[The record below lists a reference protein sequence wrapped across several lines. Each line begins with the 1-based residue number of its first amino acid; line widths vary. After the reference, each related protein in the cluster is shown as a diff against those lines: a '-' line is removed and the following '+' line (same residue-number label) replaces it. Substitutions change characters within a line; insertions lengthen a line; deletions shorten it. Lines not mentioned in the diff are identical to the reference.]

1 MLIALPRLQP
11 TTGTLLVIG
20 AGRTAGSIAPTS
32 IQLHGTGGWIALG
45 QVSGEVPAAPDQREL
60 LGLPV
65 AVGSYDGVRVGA
77 DQATLPVVVTAGQV
91 EPILLGLQAGH
102 LVPGAAYAGNDQVN
116 LGLGELSGKF
126 VAMPPF
132 NLVDQQGHT
141 FDSSTTSG
149 SDLVIVAF
157 HTTCHQTCPLYTALF
172 FQLQKELPAG
182 VMLVEVTTDPGTDTP
197 AVLKAYRQTIGAS
210 WTFATASAAALSA
223 FWKPFGV
230 QLANGDSHVST
241 LALVD
246 RHGFVRLVYRGVPDV
261 GNDIAPALVTQL
273 GAEGLSELASHGDG
287 WGAPSVLQ
295 SLLTI
300 TGPEQV
306 APNGTGR
313 APSFALAAT
322 DGRRLTLADLAGQPL
337 VINFWA
343 SYCPPCRAEMP
354 LLQRLV
360 GAASGVRL
368 VLINE
373 GDSSQ
378 TARAFLSS
386 IGIQQAALLDSN
398 LAVGRAYGVVPLP
411 TTVFVRADGSIAGR
425 QVGELDDRVLAAWLS
440 TLATAAGL
448 VSEVDTCLEQLFLSR
463 LPVGVW
469 GGPISPARG
478 GDLPIC
484 LCPDRA
490 RRSGA
495 PLRLRPGVP
504 RLAAL

>member
-20 AGRTAGSIAPTS
+20 AGKTAGSIAPMS
-32 IQLHGTGGWIALG
+32 LQLHSSAGWTALG
-45 QVSGEVPAAPDQREL
+45 QVSGVVPAAPGQREL
-60 LGLPV
+60 LALPV
-65 AVGSYDGVRVGA
+65 AVGSYDEVRVGG

-91 EPILLGLQAGH
+91 EPILLGLEAGR
-102 LVPGAAYAGNDQVN
+102 LLPGAAYAGNDQVN

-126 VAMPPF
+126 VAMPAF
-132 NLVDQQGHT
+132 SLQDQLGHP
-141 FDSSTTSG
+141 FDSSTTAG

-172 FQLQKELPAG
+172 FQLKRQLPPG
-182 VMLVEVTTDPGTDTP
+182 VLLAEVTTDPGTDTP
-197 AVLKAYRQTIGAS
+197 AVLNAYGQSIGAS
-210 WTFATASAAALSA
+210 WTFATGPSDALAA

-230 QLANGDSHVST
+230 QLATGDSHVST

-261 GNDIAPALVTQL
+261 GNDIAPQLVTTL
-273 GAEGLSELASHGDG
+273 GAEGLRELASHGDG

-306 APNGTGR
+306 APNGGGR
-313 APSFALAAT
+313 APSFTLVGT
-322 DGRRLTLADLAGQPL
+322 DGRRVSLADLAGEPL

-343 SYCPPCRAEMP
+343 SYCPPCKAEMP
-354 LLQRLV
+354 LLQRRV
-360 GAASGVRL
+360 VASSKVRL

-373 GDSSQ
+373 GDSNQS
-378 TARAFLSS
+378 ALAFLNAT
-386 IGIQQAALLDSN
+386 GIQQAALLDSN

-440 TLATAAGL
+440 TLT
-448 VSEVDTCLEQLFLSR
+448 TQ
-463 LPVGVW
+463 
-469 GGPISPARG
+469 
-478 GDLPIC
+478 
-484 LCPDRA
+484 
-490 RRSGA
+490 
-495 PLRLRPGVP
+495 
-504 RLAAL
+504 